1 MKRDVALRIDA
12 LLVGVR
18 DNLGMIVHYIKNNLS
33 NEEYLESKLQP
44 RLWQKQFSYRTD
56 FMNCFQTSFQTSR
69 GLRPRAHRG

>member
-12 LLVGVR
+12 LLMSVR
-18 DNLGMIVHYIKNNLS
+18 GNLDMIVHYIKDNLS

-56 FMNCFQTSFQTSR
+56 FMTCFQTSFQTSR